1 MKLFIDSGNLKDI
14 ESLVALGIIDGVT
27 TNPSLLAK
35 EPGGYKDNLKKICGM
50 VQGPTSAEVTET
62 EAQAM
67 IRQGRDLSKI
77 DQHIVVKVPLTKE
90 GIKACKALSGEGIKV
105 NVTLCFSPSQ
115 ALLAAKVGA
124 TYISPFVGRLDDVA
138 TPGMPSPGLVRAIHP
153 ASGPGVRDDGGV
165 LAGFTVPVFY
175 DSMIAKLVA
184 WAGTRAE
191 AIERMSRALRE
202 YEIVG
207 IKTTLPFFLWLMAEP
222 DFLAARFDTTY
233 LDALLTSRQGES
245 FSRFSESEER
255 TIAMA
260 AAIDAWFRA
269 SRGMAAG
276 GARQTGSAWKIAAR
290 QEALRG

>member
-35 EPGGYKDNLKKICGM
+35 EPGDYKDNLKKICGI

-77 DQHIVVKVPLTKE
+77 DPHIVVKVPLTRD

-138 TPGMPSPGLVRAIHP
+138 TPGMELI
-153 ASGPGVRDDGGV
+153 RDIV
-165 LAGFTVPVFY
+165 EIYTNYNFKTEV
-175 DSMIAKLVA
+175 LVA
-184 WAGTRAE
+184 STRSPMHIVE
-191 AIERMSRALRE
+191 AARLGADICTCPPAVIESLFNHPLTD
-202 YEIVG
+202 IG
-207 IKTTLPFFLWLMAEP
+207 LKK
-222 DFLAARFDTTY
+222 FLADWEKAYGAASAR
-233 LDALLTSRQGES
+233 
-245 FSRFSESEER
+245 
-255 TIAMA
+255 
-260 AAIDAWFRA
+260 
-269 SRGMAAG
+269 
-276 GARQTGSAWKIAAR
+276 
-290 QEALRG
+290 